1 MTIKPIVI
9 LAVTASAAL
18 AAGCSKPQ
26 PEVVADTIYTG
37 GDIVTVNDA
46 KPTVEAL
53 AVKDGKIVAVGTR
66 AEVEKAQKGAA
77 TRMVDLA
84 GKTLLPSFID
94 AHSHY
99 FTSLNLANQANVA
112 APPVGPANNIPE
124 IIAELKKFSEQRQIP
139 KGELIFAYG
148 YDENAMPS
156 GTALGRDDLDKAFPD
171 NPVLVQHISMHGAV
185 LNSPA
190 LKKWGISKDTPTP
203 PGGVIVR
210 KKGSNEPQGLVMEM
224 AWMPIFGSLPKPTL
238 EQEVEFTRAGQM
250 MYAEAGITTAQ
261 EGATHDNELDA
272 MQRAAVKGGY
282 LIDVIAFPFATDFDK
297 VLAKNP
303 VETWGK
309 YHNRLKLGG
318 AKITLDGSPFAKTA
332 WFSTPYLT
340 GGPGGEKNWTGEPG
354 FPEPFVKEFVKKLYD
369 LGVPLNAHMNGDATI
384 DMFLRAHEYAAAS
397 DPTKDRNVTT
407 IHTQFITPA
416 QLKKFAEYKIQP
428 SFFTEHTFFWSAA
441 HYANRGK
448 AQTEFLSPMRAAYD
462 LGMRPTNHTDG
473 PAILPLDTMFVIWTA
488 VTRHDRD
495 GKVIGPD
502 QRVTPLEALKAI
514 TINAAYQYDEEA
526 SKGSLEPGKLADLV
540 ILDGNPLKVDPMS
553 IKDIKVVETIKEGKT
568 IYKAK

>member
-1 MTIKPIVI
+1 MQW
-9 LAVTASAAL
+9 AA
-18 AAGCSKPQ
+18 AIAGAGLLVACSDRTPQ
-26 PEVVADTIYTG
+26 VHADSIYTG
-37 GDIVTVNDA
+37 GTIITINDA
-46 KPTVEAL
+46 QPSVEAL
-53 AVKDGKIVAVGTR
+53 AVKDGKILAVGTR
-66 AEVEKAQKGAA
+66 VDIEKNHKG
-77 TRMVDLA
+77 TTTTVVDLG
-84 GKTLLPSFID
+84 GKTLLPGFID

-99 FTSLNLANQANVA
+99 FSSLNLANQANVA

-124 IIAELKKFSEQRQIP
+124 ILAELEKFSEKHDVP

-156 GTALGRDDLDKAFPD
+156 GTAMGRDDLDAAFPD
-171 NPVLVQHISMHGAV
+171 HPVLVQHISMHGAV
-185 LNSPA
+185 LNSLA
-190 LKKWGISKDTPTP
+190 LKKYGISKDTPTP
-203 PGGVIVR
+203 PGGIIVR
-210 KKGSNEPQGLVMEM
+210 KKGTNEPQGLVMEM
-224 AWMPIFGSLPKPTL
+224 AWMPIFSSLPKPTL
-238 EQEVEFTRAGQM
+238 EQEVEFARAGQM

-261 EGATHDNELDA
+261 EGATHDGEFDA
-272 MQRAAVKGGY
+272 MQRAAAKGGY
-282 LIDVIAFPFATDFDK
+282 LIDVIAFPFVTDFDK

-303 VETWGK
+303 VEAWGK

-354 FPEPFVKEFVKKLYD
+354 CQEPFVKEFVKKLYD

-384 DMFLRAHEYAAAS
+384 DMFLRAHEYAAAG

-416 QLKKFAEYKIQP
+416 QLKKLAEYKIQP

-473 PAILPLDTMFVIWTA
+473 PAILPLNTMFVIWTA

-495 GKVIGPD
+495 GNVIGPD
-502 QRVTPLEALKAI
+502 QRVTPLEALKAV
-514 TINAAYQYDEEA
+514 TINAAYQYDEES
-526 SKGSLEPGKLADLV
+526 SKGTLEPGKLADMV
-540 ILDGNPLKVDPMS
+540 ILDKNPLTVDPLT